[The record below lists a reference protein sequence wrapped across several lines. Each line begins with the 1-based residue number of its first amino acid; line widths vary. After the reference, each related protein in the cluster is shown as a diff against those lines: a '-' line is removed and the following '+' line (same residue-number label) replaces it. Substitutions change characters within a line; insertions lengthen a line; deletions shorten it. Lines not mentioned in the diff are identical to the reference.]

1 MEKYTEEEHGVVRES
16 DGLFIPRDPENR
28 DYADFMEEKTNTGQ

>member
-1 MEKYTEEEHGVVRES
+1 MEKYTEKEHGVVRES

-28 DYADFMEEKTNTGQ
+28 DYAEYMEEKIKTEQ